1 MFKKKCKWVLYDGT
15 TVVPKNHFA
24 IDSKLLKVSM
34 TNGMSELK
42 YCPHCGRR
50 VDLSDVFARVS
61 TPVKIV

>member
-1 MFKKKCKWVLYDGT
+1 MFKKKCKWILYDVK
-15 TVVPKNHFA
+15 TVVPENH
-24 IDSKLLKVSM
+24 DTTSSKLLKVSI

-61 TPVKIV
+61 NSVKLM

>member
-24 IDSKLLKVSM
+24 IDSKLLKVSI

-61 TPVKIV
+61 NSVKLM

>member
-1 MFKKKCKWVLYDGT
+1 MFRRKCKWILYDVA
-15 TVVPKNHFA
+15 TVVPKNH
-24 IDSKLLKVSM
+24 DTTNSKLLKVSM

-61 TPVKIV
+61 TPVKII

>member
-1 MFKKKCKWVLYDGT
+1 MLYYGT
-15 TVVPKNHFA
+15 TIVPKNHFP

-42 YCPHCGRR
+42 YCPHCGRK

-61 TPVKIV
+61 TPVKIM